1 MAHRCPWWAAVV
13 AAISGWVAVA
23 DASVVLVPSLGGRS
37 TGLVGNDVATPTD
50 GPGILLTNPAGVVGQ
65 AGTRANASLL
75 ALYVSGHYTN
85 DAIDYDAKSA
95 EIPVAPTLW
104 MSTDHFAPWYVGM
117 GVYGAV
123 GASFNF
129 PGNPQAGIPNRF
141 FSELTV
147 LQLGLVAGRELAPG
161 LRFAI
166 QPAPTY
172 GKIRAHYP
180 SPFGPVSIDV
190 EGFGIGG
197 AAGLLYDWSDRTRL
211 GVSYRSPGIVYFD
224 GEGSVG
230 GARDDPTLHLHI
242 PQQVFFGLAHHL
254 TPDLLI
260 ALQARW
266 ADNAQFEKGQFRF
279 PDHPPLDV
287 GPISAA
293 RATFRYGAAAEYA
306 LSDALWLRGGF
317 SREEWMMEPSA
328 LSPLLYDTSD
338 WLFSIGLGARAG
350 HLDVDFVV
358 GVPLIEDRVV
368 TPDENPLFPGR
379 YDIGGGIAGVSITY
393 RLD

>member
-1 MAHRCPWWAAVV
+1 MAHRCLRQAVFF
-13 AAISGWVAVA
+13 AAIWLWSSAA
-23 DASVVLVPSLGGRS
+23 HASVVLVPSLGGRS
-37 TGLVGNDVATPTD
+37 TGLVGNDVATPND

-65 AGTRANASLL
+65 PSTRLNASLL
-75 ALYVSGHYTN
+75 ALYVTGHYTN

-95 EIPVAPTLW
+95 EVPVAPTLW
-104 MSTDHFAPWYVGM
+104 MSTDRFAPWYVGL

-129 PGNPQAGIPNRF
+129 PGDPQAGIPNRF

-147 LQLGLVAGRELAPG
+147 LQLGLVAGRELLPG

-180 SPFGPVSIDV
+180 TPLGPVSIDID
-190 EGFGIGG
+190 GFGIGG
-197 AAGLLYDWSDRTRL
+197 STGLLYRL
-211 GVSYRSPGIVYFD
+211 TDSTELGASYRSPAIVYFG
-224 GEGSVG
+224 GEGKVG
-230 GARDDPTLHLHI
+230 AVRDDPTLHLHI

-254 TPDLLI
+254 TPSLLI

-266 ADNAQFEKGQFRF
+266 ADNAQFAKGQFRF
-279 PDHPPLDV
+279 PDHPVLDV

-293 RATFRYGAAAEYA
+293 RATFRYGAAVEYA
-306 LSDALWLRGGF
+306 LSESLWLRGGF
-317 SREEWMMEPSA
+317 SHEEWMMEPSA
-328 LSPLLYDTSD
+328 LSPLLYDTTD
-338 WLFSIGLGARAG
+338 WLLSIGLGARVR
-350 HLDVDFVV
+350 HLDIDVVV
-358 GVPLIEDRVV
+358 GAPVIDSRKV
-368 TPDENPLFPGR
+368 TAAENPAFPGR